1 MELFRFAV
9 LVALLVCVES
19 TSTMTA
25 PAVLFSEAQS
35 GHVQTRSLRTE
46 NDDENRM
53 NFNVITDAVKST
65 RFELWLI
72 RKKSG
77 VAVLNKLQ
85 LGNNIDDALKN
96 TQLNT
101 LWKYVEM
108 FNNKY
113 PTTKISVI
121 DSLRIHYTDDVVMKA
136 LVNAKQVDD
145 TKVVATKLETELFEG
160 WMKNTESVD
169 DVFTILKLHEQGSQ
183 LFRSEK
189 LDILENYIAFIN
201 GKKHKKES
209 LADVLTKG
217 FGEKQLLSILG
228 VAKGEALTAKKATEL
243 ETKVLLAKAEGQ
255 MKALQKLY
263 LADDGLESVIRSK
276 YLDKLEKYI
285 NTLSTRYDNKDV
297 SLIRTL
303 MTKYGDRAVAKAL
316 VDAKSVKG
324 TQAIATKL
332 QTQQFEAWAK
342 DGKSVDD
349 VFELLQLKRLQ
360 ENVVNSRALET
371 LEGYINVFNRK
382 NSAHESFMGTLSK
395 GFGGDSDLAIMLET
409 AKVSSIT
416 DKKATELQT
425 KLFQHW
431 FDEGVDWKKLIYDR
445 FKVPPLDMATREQ
458 IRIAQD
464 YRAFFNS
471 KNSV

>member
-1 MELFRFAV
+1 
-9 LVALLVCVES
+9 
-19 TSTMTA
+19 
-25 PAVLFSEAQS
+25 
-35 GHVQTRSLRTE
+35 
-46 NDDENRM
+46 
-53 NFNVITDAVKST
+53 
-65 RFELWLI
+65 
-72 RKKSG
+72 
-77 VAVLNKLQ
+77 
-85 LGNNIDDALKN
+85 
-96 TQLNT
+96 
-101 LWKYVEM
+101 
-108 FNNKY
+108 
-113 PTTKISVI
+113 
-121 DSLRIHYTDDVVMKA
+121 MKA

-160 WMKNTESVD
+160 WMKNTKSVD
-169 DVFTILKLHEQGSQ
+169 EVFSILKLREQGSQ
-183 LFRSEK
+183 FFHSEK
-189 LDILENYIAFIN
+189 LNVLENYIAFVN
-201 GKKHKKES
+201 GKKHEKES

-217 FGEKQLLSILG
+217 FGEKKLLSILG
-228 VAKGEALTAKKATEL
+228 VAKGESLTAKKATEL
-243 ETKVLLAKAEGQ
+243 ETMVLLARAEKQ

-263 LADDGLESVIRSK
+263 LADDGLESVIRGK

-285 NTLSTRYDNKDV
+285 NTLSMRYENKDV

-303 MTKYGDRAVAKAL
+303 MTNYGDRAVAKAL

-360 ENVVNSRALET
+360 ENEVNSRALET
-371 LEGYINVFNRK
+371 LEGYVNVVNVVNRK

-395 GFGGDSDLAIMLET
+395 GFGGDSDFAIMLET
-409 AKVSSIT
+409 AKVSSLT
-416 DKKATELQT
+416 NEKATKLQT

-431 FDEGVDWKKLIYDR
+431 YDEGVDWKKLIYGR
-445 FKVPPLDMATREQ
+445 FKVPPLEMATREQ

-471 KNSV
+471 NKISV